1 MFLFLRLILAHFL
14 ADFPLQPNLIYKVKL
29 RSFWGQ
35 ALHAAIFTIC
45 SIVLCWPFLRIKA
58 LWILIV
64 FLGTIHLLIDCLKI
78 RYFNTEK
85 YRVGTFLAD
94 QALHIATI
102 SVIFLN
108 GLLRGTMRPFVSPN
122 LRLYRTDRNSK
133 TVEDQLNAD
142 IAEANKHSL
151 SGSPTFVMNGVVVTG
166 TRSQSYFNNIMKRLL
181 EQ

>member
-35 ALHAAIFTIC
+35 ALHAATFTIC
-45 SIVLCWPFLRIKA
+45 SIALCWPFLRIKA

-102 SVIFLN
+102 SVIFLTN
-108 GLLRGTMRPFVSPN
+108 LKGLSFSPQIPFLVG
-122 LRLYRTDRNSK
+122 RLYAN
-133 TVEDQLNAD
+133 D
-142 IAEANKHSL
+142 ILIIFLIICLIAV
-151 SGSPTFVMNGVVVTG
+151 FVA
-166 TRSQSYFNNIMKRLL
+166 KRIRILYRP
-181 EQ
+181 

>member
-14 ADFPLQPNLIYKVKL
+14 ADFPLQPSLIYKFKL

-64 FLGTIHLLIDCLKI
+64 FLGTSHLLIDCLKV

-85 YRVGTFLAD
+85 YKVGTFLAD

-102 SVIFLN
+102 SVIFLTN
-108 GLLRGTMRPFVSPN
+108 LKRLSFSPQIPFLVG
-122 LRLYRTDRNSK
+122 RLYANDILIILLIICLIVVFV
-133 TVEDQLNAD
+133 VERIRILY
-142 IAEANKHSL
+142 
-151 SGSPTFVMNGVVVTG
+151 
-166 TRSQSYFNNIMKRLL
+166 RSQ
-181 EQ
+181 